1 MSTEMENT
9 HTVAE
14 QSREGGGEGGRE
26 WVGGGEREGG
36 QGDERRVEPLEA
48 GRGTGE
54 SAEKEKEEQEPAVSA
69 VEHNDEDET
78 VQPREKAEVERDEE
92 ASEMVLHMEGEGEGE
107 EEVLEGEGEDEG
119 VVTGKTKER
128 NSYKSQLL
136 KSAGIHLQG
145 SESDSIEGEGVG
157 NAGGELADRT
167 CSSEDRNL
175 EQFSEILLDSDLSP
189 TDSETHMTLERPED
203 GNGDGDEAAAP
214 TRLVPG
220 EGEGEGG
227 RGKSERRVRFAD
239 EVEEAEATTGE
250 LSAVQWC
257 IVQHYA
263 NIFIWEIHN
272 Y

>member
-1 MSTEMENT
+1 MENT

-14 QSREGGGEGGRE
+14 QSREGGREGGRKG
-26 WVGGGEREGG
+26 VGGGEREGG
-36 QGDERRVEPLEA
+36 QGDERNVEPLEA

-54 SAEKEKEEQEPAVSA
+54 SAEREKEEQETAVSA
-69 VEHNDEDET
+69 VEYNDEDAT
-78 VQPREKAEVERDEE
+78 VQPREKAEVEREEE
-92 ASEMVLHMEGEGEGE
+92 ASEVVLHKEGEGE

-157 NAGGELADRT
+157 NVGGELADRT
-167 CSSEDRNL
+167 GGSEDRNL

-203 GNGDGDEAAAP
+203 GNGDGDKAAPP

-227 RGKSERRVRFAD
+227 RGKTERRVRFAD

-250 LSAVQWC
+250 LSAVK
-257 IVQHYA
+257 
-263 NIFIWEIHN
+263 
-272 Y
+272 